1 MRLPFSLR
9 LALPSIHLST
19 FVENVFSY
27 LFMYFFS
34 TLKDVVL
41 ASLFQNPTKHISD
54 QTSHF
59 YQSAAEI
66 WGVGWALNPV
76 ISHF

>member
-54 QTSHF
+54 QTRDMGGWVGLEPRH
-59 YQSAAEI
+59 QSLLKLE
-66 WGVGWALNPV
+66 G
-76 ISHF
+76 